1 MGRPPRLI
9 DDRESRAR
17 HHLQGGGEMRLMRG
31 KVFEKVGVNVSH
43 ATPT

>member
-1 MGRPPRLI
+1 MTVN
-9 DDRESRAR
+9 RAPAI
-17 HHLQGGGEMRLMRG
+17 GGGEMRLMRG